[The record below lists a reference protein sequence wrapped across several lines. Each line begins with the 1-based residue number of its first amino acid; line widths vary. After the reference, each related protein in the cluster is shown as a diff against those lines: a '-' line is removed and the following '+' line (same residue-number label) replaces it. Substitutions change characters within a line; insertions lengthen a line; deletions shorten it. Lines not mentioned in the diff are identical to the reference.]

1 MTKPH
6 YLYLYIGDSIS
17 QLDKK
22 KRRFVVQS
30 ENPIT
35 ENYRFKGKVVA
46 RAEKASYELG
56 HDSYNWANPIRNVAS
71 NLFPSF
77 VRIPVDD
84 CRTMFPDNRIVNYPV
99 EESS

>member
-1 MTKPH
+1 MSMTKPH
-6 YLYLYIGDSIS
+6 YLYLFIGDYIG
-17 QLDKK
+17 QLDDK

-35 ENYRFKGKVVA
+35 ENDRFKGTVVA
-46 RAEKASYELG
+46 RAEKAAYEIG
-56 HDSYNWANPIRNVAS
+56 HFSPGWANPIEDMKD

-84 CRTMFPDNRIVNYPV
+84 CRAMFPDNQIVDYL
-99 EESS
+99 E

>member
-1 MTKPH
+1 MNKTH
-6 YLYLYIGDSIS
+6 YLYLFIGDCIG

-46 RAEKASYELG
+46 CAEKAPYELG
-56 HDSYNWANPIRNVAS
+56 HYSDNWANPIKDVAS

-77 VRIPVDD
+77 VRIPHDD
-84 CRTMFPDNRIVNYPV
+84 CVNMFPDNRIVNYPV
-99 EESS
+99 EENS

>member
-6 YLYLYIGDSIS
+6 YLYLFIGNCIG

-30 ENPIT
+30 ENPIH
-35 ENYRFKGKVVA
+35 EYERVKGKVVA
-46 RAEKASYELG
+46 CAEEAPYELG
-56 HDSYNWANPIRNVAS
+56 YYSDNWANPIKDVAS

-77 VRIPVDD
+77 VRIPFDD
-84 CRTMFPDNRIVNYPV
+84 CRTMFPDNRIVDYPV
-99 EESS
+99 EENS